1 MNIYDTI
8 VAQSTAYGES
18 AIAIIRLTGKDAIKI
33 ANKVF
38 PNKDLNKVKSHTIHF
53 GDIIHKDEV
62 IDEVLVSVFKAPNSY
77 TKENLIEISCHGSSY
92 IIKKI
97 ITIIINLGSRIANKG
112 EFTFRSFI
120 NGNMDLSQ
128 AEAVADIISSNSKN
142 SHKLA
147 INHIKGVF
155 SNKIK
160 ELRKDLIDF
169 SSLLELEL
177 DFSEEDVEFANRKK
191 LNETVNEII
200 NYSDIII
207 DSFKLNNVIKDGINV
222 IILGKPN
229 VGKSTILNALLNEE
243 KAIISDIPGTTRD
256 IIEDTI
262 TIGGNIVR
270 FIDTAGIRNTIDKI
284 EKIGIEKALKK
295 TKEASIILYIIDLN
309 VSNIKSIKS
318 ELESKFLK
326 DKNILIIGNKGD
338 LKIKDDVKTY
348 FKNKKH
354 LIISGIKEKDVLKL
368 KKLIENYINLNLIRE
383 ESSIMI
389 NERHYQL
396 LKKVKN
402 SLINVKNNIKNKSNT
417 DLLAMDVKY
426 ALNYLGEIT
435 GEITNDE
442 ILGNIFSRFCIGK

>member
-97 ITIIINLGSRIANKG
+97 ITITINLGARIANKG

-200 NYSDIII
+200 DYSDIII

-326 DKNILIIGNKGD
+326 NKNVLIIGNKGD

-354 LIISGIKEKDVLKL
+354 LIISGIKEKDILKL

>member
-97 ITIIINLGSRIANKG
+97 ITITINLGARIANKG

-200 NYSDIII
+200 DYSDIII

-326 DKNILIIGNKGD
+326 DKNVLIIGNKGD

-354 LIISGIKEKDVLKL
+354 LIISGIKEKDILKL

>member
-97 ITIIINLGSRIANKG
+97 ITITINLGARIAKKG
-112 EFTFRSFI
+112 QFTFRAFI

-128 AEAVADIISSNSKN
+128 PEAVADIISSNSKN

-200 NYSDIII
+200 DYSDIII

-229 VGKSTILNALLNEE
+229 VGKSTILNALLNDE

-309 VSNIKSIKS
+309 VSNLKSVKS

-326 DKNILIIGNKGD
+326 NKNVLIIGNKGD

>member
-53 GDIIHKDEV
+53 GNIIHNDEV
-62 IDEVLVSVFKAPNSY
+62 IDEVLLSVFKAPNSY
-77 TKENLIEISCHGSSY
+77 TKENLIEVSCHGSSY

-97 ITIIINLGSRIANKG
+97 ITILINLGARIANKG

-120 NGNMDLSQ
+120 NGNIDLSQ

-200 NYSDIII
+200 DYSDIII
-207 DSFKLNNVIKDGINV
+207 DSFKLNNVIKNGINV

-270 FIDTAGIRNTIDKI
+270 FIDTAGLRNTIDKI

-318 ELESKFLK
+318 ELKSKFLK
-326 DKNILIIGNKGD
+326 DKNVLIIGNKAD
-338 LKIKDDVKTY
+338 LQIKDNVKTY

-354 LIISGIKEKDVLKL
+354 LIISGIKEKDVIKL
-368 KKLIENYINLNLIRE
+368 KKLIENYINQNLIRE

-396 LKKVKN
+396 LKKVKD

-442 ILGNIFSRFCIGK
+442 ILGNIFSKFCIGK

>member
-97 ITIIINLGSRIANKG
+97 ITITINLGARIANKG

-200 NYSDIII
+200 DYSDIII

-326 DKNILIIGNKGD
+326 DKNVLIIGNKGD

-396 LKKVKN
+396 LKMVKN

>member
-97 ITIIINLGSRIANKG
+97 ITITINLGARIANKG

-155 SNKIK
+155 SIKIK

-200 NYSDIII
+200 DYSDIII

-229 VGKSTILNALLNEE
+229 VGKSTILNALLNDE

-326 DKNILIIGNKGD
+326 DKNVLIIGNKGD

>member
-97 ITIIINLGSRIANKG
+97 ITITINLGARIANKG

-191 LNETVNEII
+191 LNETVNVII
-200 NYSDIII
+200 DYSDIII

-326 DKNILIIGNKGD
+326 DKNVLIIGNKGD

>member
-18 AIAIIRLTGKDAIKI
+18 AIAIIRITGKDAIKI

-62 IDEVLVSVFKAPNSY
+62 VDEVLVSVFKAPNSY

-97 ITIIINLGSRIANKG
+97 ITITINLGARIANKG

-200 NYSDIII
+200 DYSDIII

-270 FIDTAGIRNTIDKI
+270 FIDTAGLR
-284 EKIGIEKALKK
+284 KK
-295 TKEASIILYIIDLN
+295 TKINDAIEFYSTVRTNRSIEECD
-309 VSNIKSIKS
+309 VAA
-318 ELESKFLK
+318 
-326 DKNILIIGNKGD
+326 ILID
-338 LKIKDDVKTY
+338 A
-348 FKNKKH
+348 
-354 LIISGIKEKDVLKL
+354 
-368 KKLIENYINLNLIRE
+368 
-383 ESSIMI
+383 
-389 NERHYQL
+389 
-396 LKKVKN
+396 
-402 SLINVKNNIKNKSNT
+402 SLT
-417 DLLAMDVKY
+417 
-426 ALNYLGEIT
+426 
-435 GEITNDE
+435 
-442 ILGNIFSRFCIGK
+442 

>member
-1 MNIYDTI
+1 MNINDTI
-8 VAQSTAYGES
+8 VAQSTAFGES
-18 AIAIIRLTGKDAIKI
+18 ALAIVRITGKKAIEIINKI
-33 ANKVF
+33 F

-53 GDIIHKDEV
+53 GNLVYNDEV
-62 IDEVLVSVFKAPNSY
+62 IDEVLVSVFKEPNSY

-97 ITIIINLGSRIANKG
+97 ITITIHLGARIANKG

-191 LNETVNEII
+191 LNKTVKEII
-200 NYSDIII
+200 DYSDILI
-207 DSFKLNNVIKDGINV
+207 DSFKLNNVIKDGINI

-229 VGKSTILNALLNEE
+229 VGKSTILNALLDEE
-243 KAIISDIPGTTRD
+243 KAIISNIPGTTRD

-270 FIDTAGIRNTIDKI
+270 FIDTAGLRDTIDTI

-309 VSNIKSIKS
+309 ASNINTIKS
-318 ELESKFLK
+318 ELESEFLK
-326 DKNILIIGNKGD
+326 DKNIFIIGNKAD
-338 LKIKDDVKTY
+338 LKVKNDVKTY
-348 FKNKKH
+348 FKSKKH
-354 LIISGIKEKDVLKL
+354 LIISGIKENDIIKL
-368 KKLIENYINLNLIRE
+368 KKLIEIYISQNLIRE

-396 LKKVKN
+396 LKKVKD
-402 SLINVKNNIKNKSNT
+402 SLLNVKNNIKNKSNT

-426 ALNYLGEIT
+426 ALNHLGEIT

>member
-97 ITIIINLGSRIANKG
+97 ITITINLGARIANKG

-200 NYSDIII
+200 DYSDIII

-229 VGKSTILNALLNEE
+229 VGKSTILNALLNDE

-270 FIDTAGIRNTIDKI
+270 FIDTAGLRNTIDKI

-309 VSNIKSIKS
+309 VSNIKSVKS